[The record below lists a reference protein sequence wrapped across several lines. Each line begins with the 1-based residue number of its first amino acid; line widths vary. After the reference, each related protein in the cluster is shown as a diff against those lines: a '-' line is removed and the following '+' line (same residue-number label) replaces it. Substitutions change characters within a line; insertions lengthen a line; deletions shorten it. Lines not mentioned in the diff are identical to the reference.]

1 MRKAFLCLS
10 LLLLLGPSLSTA
22 GQLLGGSGNH
32 RAIKRD
38 LKTLRRQI
46 EQEERRSRRARQ
58 RQASILQE
66 VDGLNRNR
74 EILQRE
80 LKGLDEEVAEVG
92 RKVAALEAQAA
103 CLDQN
108 SEEMRR
114 KFCRRLRTRYCQPPG
129 KWLDFLDRDIS
140 LGEKINAL
148 YYGQRV
154 LEADRDLQQNCRKLL
169 EEVKTQRAE
178 LEKHRRFLL
187 ELKQR
192 QAAKVAEMEENIAK
206 KKELLY
212 KIRHQVKAHDE
223 LVAELKKMAGK
234 LEILTQSA
242 VLPETDF
249 ASRKGDLPMPVDGVV
264 ISFFGIEKD
273 SDFATVTSNKG
284 IEIEASPGTPVR
296 VIYPGKVVFA
306 SWMKGYGNLLVVDHG
321 GGYVSVYAHLR
332 RLACQ
337 VNDYLKSRQVV
348 GEVGTG
354 VFSDV
359 PSLYFEIRR
368 DGIPEDPLTWV
379 SQLRAGA
386 G

>member
-1 MRKAFLCLS
+1 MRKAFLCL
-10 LLLLLGPSLSTA
+10 LLLVLLWPPAADS
-22 GQLLGGSGNH
+22 GQLLGGDSNP

-38 LKTLRRQI
+38 LQTLRHQI
-46 EQEERRSRRARQ
+46 SREERRSRRARQ

-66 VDGLNRNR
+66 VDALNRNR
-74 EILQRE
+74 AILQRE
-80 LKGLDEEVAEVG
+80 LQGLDEEVTEVG
-92 RKVAALEAQAA
+92 RKVAALETEAA
-103 CLDQN
+103 CLGQN
-108 SEEMRR
+108 YEVMQE

-140 LGEKINAL
+140 LGEKINAF

-154 LEADRDLQQNCRKLL
+154 LEADRCLQQECGRLL
-169 EEVKTQRAE
+169 KDVRARREE
-178 LEKHRRFLL
+178 LEKHRHFLL

-206 KKELLY
+206 KKQLLY

-223 LVAELKKMAGK
+223 LVSELKKMAGK
-234 LEILTQSA
+234 LELLTQTGA
-242 VLPETDF
+242 LPETDF
-249 ASRKGDLPMPVDGVV
+249 ASRKGDLPMPVEGVV
-264 ISFFGIEKD
+264 ISFFGLEKD

-284 IEIEASPGTPVR
+284 IEIEARPGTPVR

-332 RLACQ
+332 HLACR

-348 GEVGTG
+348 GEVGIG
-354 VFSDV
+354 AFSDV

-379 SQLRAGA
+379 SQLQDGA